1 MSEFRVA
8 IERFLAE
15 PFVVPEEKK
24 KEEEMKKKDDDS
36 KVINSIPTSLG
47 ALSEN
52 FPTQISTPKFYIT
65 TAIAYTNGLPHIGH
79 AYEFLSADVLARFHR
94 LFGENTYFL
103 TGSDEHGQKVAN
115 SAEKVRF
122 FSTTLLIHINIRN
135 NNNNNDYSYSYSY
148 YDI

>member
-1 MSEFRVA
+1 MSEFRIAV
-8 IERFLAE
+8 ERFLAE
-15 PFVVPEEKK
+15 PVTVITEEKSENK
-24 KEEEMKKKDDDS
+24 ARE
-36 KVINSIPTSLG
+36 SIPNSLG

-52 FPTQISTPKFYIT
+52 FTDSTSKFYIT

-115 SAEKVRF
+115 SAEKVTPYFRL
-122 FSTTLLIHINIRN
+122 S
-135 NNNNNDYSYSYSY
+135 D
-148 YDI
+148 